1 MFYTDHIQI
10 NTSAVKEFEASQDLL
25 AFMAFNL
32 KTKVVV
38 NRVYFE
44 NSENKS
50 LIVIHFTF
58 RGLNWL
64 LQRNVT
70 EDKWGVKEKG
80 KTLFTYYTKGD
91 IMCGNFK

>member
-80 KTLFTYYTKGD
+80 KALFTYYTKGD